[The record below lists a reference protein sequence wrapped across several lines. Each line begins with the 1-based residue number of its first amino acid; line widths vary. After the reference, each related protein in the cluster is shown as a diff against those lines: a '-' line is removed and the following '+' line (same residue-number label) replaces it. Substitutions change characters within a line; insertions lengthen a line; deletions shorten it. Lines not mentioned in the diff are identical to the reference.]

1 MHQRKSKKILIYFF
15 LLFLLG
21 SINNIY
27 TNNLKFFSVK
37 EINVIGLEN
46 NENSILSKKIE
57 RLLKLDNIYLINKKD
72 LNTLIETNNLVEKY
86 FIFKRY
92 PSSLDINIDKTN
104 FLAKISKNGKIY
116 DLASN
121 GKLIENRHSNRQ
133 LPFVFG
139 NPEIVEFFK
148 IKKIIDESQISFEEI
163 ESLYFFL
170 SKRWDLKLRNNIIIK
185 LPNDNTKEGLKL
197 VSEFLHNNEFK
208 DKIGRAH
215 VRTPVTEKSRMPSS
229 A

>member
-1 MHQRKSKKILIYFF
+1 MHQRKSKKILIYLF
-15 LLFLLG
+15 LLFLVG
-21 SINNIY
+21 SINNIHI
-27 TNNLKFFSVK
+27 NKLNFLSVK
-37 EINVIGLEN
+37 EINVTGLEN
-46 NENSILSKKIE
+46 KENSTLSKKIE

-72 LNTLIETNNLVEKY
+72 LNALIESNNLVEKY

-92 PSSLDINIDKTN
+92 PSSLNININKIN

-121 GKLIENRHSNRQ
+121 GKLIENRHSNNQ

-139 NPEIVEFFK
+139 NPEIVEFFN
-148 IKKIIDESQISFEEI
+148 IKKIIEESQISFEEI

-185 LPNDNTKEGLKL
+185 LPNDNTKESLKL

-208 DKIGRAH
+208 DIKIIDARI
-215 VRTPVTEKSRMPSS
+215 KNQIILND
-229 A
+229 

>member
-1 MHQRKSKKILIYFF
+1 MHQRKSKKILIYLF
-15 LLFLLG
+15 LLFLVG
-21 SINNIY
+21 SINNIHI
-27 TNNLKFFSVK
+27 NNLNFLSVK
-37 EINVIGLEN
+37 EINVTGLEN
-46 NENSILSKKIE
+46 KENSTLSKKIE

-72 LNTLIETNNLVEKY
+72 LNTLIESNNLVEKY

-92 PSSLDINIDKTN
+92 PSSLNINIDKTN
-104 FLAKISKNGKIY
+104 FVAKISKNGKIY

-139 NPEIVEFFK
+139 NPEIVEFFN

-185 LPNDNTKEGLKL
+185 LPNDNSKEGLKL

-208 DKIGRAH
+208 DIKIIDARI
-215 VRTPVTEKSRMPSS
+215 KNQIILND
-229 A
+229 

>member
-1 MHQRKSKKILIYFF
+1 MHQRKSKKILIYLF
-15 LLFLLG
+15 LLFLVG
-21 SINNIY
+21 SINNIHI
-27 TNNLKFFSVK
+27 NNLNFLSVK
-37 EINVIGLEN
+37 EINVTGLEN
-46 NENSILSKKIE
+46 KENSTLSKKIE

-72 LNTLIETNNLVEKY
+72 INTLIESNNLVEKY

-92 PSSLDINIDKTN
+92 PSSLNINIDKTN

-139 NPEIVEFFK
+139 NPEIVEFFN

-208 DKIGRAH
+208 DIKIIDARI
-215 VRTPVTEKSRMPSS
+215 KNQIILND
-229 A
+229 

>member
-1 MHQRKSKKILIYFF
+1 MHQRKSKKILIYLF
-15 LLFLLG
+15 LLFLVG
-21 SINNIY
+21 SINNIHI
-27 TNNLKFFSVK
+27 NNLNFLSVK
-37 EINVIGLEN
+37 EINVTGLEN
-46 NENSILSKKIE
+46 KENSTLSKKIE

-72 LNTLIETNNLVEKY
+72 LNTLIESNNLVEKY

-92 PSSLDINIDKTN
+92 PSSLNINIDKTN

-185 LPNDNTKEGLKL
+185 LPNDNTKECLKL

-208 DKIGRAH
+208 YIKIIDARI
-215 VRTPVTEKSRMPSS
+215 KNQIILND
-229 A
+229 

>member
-1 MHQRKSKKILIYFF
+1 MHQRKSKKILIYLF
-15 LLFLLG
+15 LLFLVG
-21 SINNIY
+21 SINNIHI
-27 TNNLKFFSVK
+27 NNLNFLSVK
-37 EINVIGLEN
+37 EINVTGLKN
-46 NENSILSKKIE
+46 KENSTLSKKIE

-72 LNTLIETNNLVEKY
+72 LNTLIESNNLVEKY

-92 PSSLDINIDKTN
+92 PSSLNINIDKTN

-139 NPEIVEFFK
+139 NPEIVEFFN

-208 DKIGRAH
+208 DIKIIDARI
-215 VRTPVTEKSRMPSS
+215 KNQIILND
-229 A
+229 